1 MFRQSRSCSFHLK
14 PRRPFQRIDHNM
26 QWSDRFGNMGNVC
39 SNMGPMNI
47 PGRFASHPPVVNV
60 LRNAPTCA
68 SPSNTSH
75 LPLNNPRNQNFPQNQ
90 AVAPNPSPQLLLQS
104 MPASAPNPSPQL
116 LLQAM
121 PATAPKPS
129 PQPRQHIPA
138 QQPATPPNISSS
150 EALTPAQQS
159 AARERVAHPN
169 PENVAPSC
177 SSMARPTQHQN
188 VVSSPPIVI
197 VKNDP
202 DEFDEIREPCIAFIM
217 CKGFFY
223 SDRFVWLFIFSLF

>member
-26 QWSDRFGNMGNVC
+26 QWSDRYGNMGNVC

-47 PGRFASHPPVVNV
+47 PGRFASHPSVVNV
-60 LRNAPTCA
+60 LRNAP
-68 SPSNTSH
+68 SH

-90 AVAPNPSPQLLLQS
+90 AV
-104 MPASAPNPSPQL
+104 APNPSPQL

-169 PENVAPSC
+169 PENVAPSS
-177 SSMARPTQHQN
+177 SSMARPQHQN